1 MGSGLDKVHCREF
14 HSTWHKTM
22 GGLRHTEHLKG
33 AALTV
38 SYMWLS
44 CANWTRCW
52 ESCRATWTASLR
64 TSDQRKPIVQICWLT
79 FVGAWAPYCVLC
91 HCAKRCHIP
100 FLVWTL
106 TCGGH
111 DRESTDADIAIVN
124 AGTIRCDRMV
134 APGPFTVRDLL
145 AFLPIDDAVIVFGAC
160 VDEGQSLLLL
170 SFFSRCPCFDTVIN
184 AVLAWSVRPP
194 TVCSH
199 EWRSSARGARERREY
214 VPAA

>member
-1 MGSGLDKVHCREF
+1 MTRYETQDKDPLDPVVQALVDKWNGKMGSGLDKVHCREF

-160 VDEGQSLLLL
+160 V
-170 SFFSRCPCFDTVIN
+170 RRR
-184 AVLAWSVRPP
+184 RP
-194 TVCSH
+194 
-199 EWRSSARGARERREY
+199 E
-214 VPAA
+214 PAAAFVFLALSVF